1 MRRLAIK
8 PLVVIALL
16 VFAAVGCAQQNA
28 VQQNNWRQQGFDS
41 QSETI
46 GRMVKEKRLSI
57 SEANKQMVFVARNYF
72 PNDRLLIEL
81 WQDLAELADR
91 MDRAELSFEQ
101 YDQLRGMRFS
111 IFDDA
116 NRNRHA
122 EAEAIEADK
131 RRALFMSRA
140 LGNIGQ
146 SIQRNYPQP
155 ITCRSTS
162 MPGVVTTNC
171 Q

>member
-1 MRRLAIK
+1 MR
-8 PLVVIALL
+8 LVLLLSAALL
-16 VFAAVGCAQQNA
+16 VGCAQQHP
-28 VQQNNWRQQGFDS
+28 QQQINWRQQGFDG

-46 GRMVKEKRLSI
+46 GRMVKEKKLSI
-57 SEANKQMVFVARNYF
+57 SEANKQMVLVARNYF

-81 WQDLAELADR
+81 WQDLAELAGR

-122 EAEAIEADK
+122 EAEAIEAD
-131 RRALFMSRA
+131 RQRALFMSRA

>member
-1 MRRLAIK
+1 MK

-16 VFAAVGCAQQNA
+16 VFSAVGCAQQNA
-28 VQQNNWRQQGFDS
+28 VQQNNWRQQGFDN

-46 GRMVKEKRLSI
+46 GRMVKEKKLSI
-57 SEANKQMVFVARNYF
+57 SEANKQMVLVARNYF

-81 WQDLAELADR
+81 WQDLAELAGR

-122 EAEAIEADK
+122 EAEAIEAD
-131 RRALFMSRA
+131 RQRAIFMSRA
-140 LGNIGQ
+140 LGNISQ

>member
-1 MRRLAIK
+1 MKGLNMK
-8 PLVVIALL
+8 PMVVIALL
-16 VFAAVGCAQQNA
+16 VFGAVGCAQQNA

-46 GRMVKEKRLSI
+46 GRMVKEKKLSI

-91 MDRAELSFEQ
+91 MDRAELSFER
-101 YDQLRGMRFS
+101 YEQLRGMRFS
-111 IFDDA
+111 IFDEA

-122 EAEAIEADK
+122 EAESIEAD
-131 RRALFMSRA
+131 RQRALFMSRA

-146 SIQRNYPQP
+146 SIQRNNPQP